1 MSRATAD
8 VLLRLE
14 PAAWRLRGPAGEMLV
29 PLDGGPVE
37 ALAHFDAAATRGAG
51 RLKVVLGDG
60 VLRYLTLRWPDK
72 VVRAAER
79 RAWLLHR
86 FQVVHDVAEPDWML
100 VSDRDAVGSTALAC
114 AVPRALVD
122 GLHAFAAAR
131 GLRLTGIA
139 GDFVDAYN
147 TVQAGLDEARGH
159 YGLLALAR
167 GGRVTAGLWRQGEW
181 LAMRSQAHGPAVAAE
196 VCRMLE
202 TWLSGAG
209 PGPEAAEPRVEPGTL
224 YAMGFAPV
232 VPAGWRAS
240 RLKEPACA

>member
-1 MSRATAD
+1 MSPATAE

-14 PAAWRLRGPAGEMLV
+14 PAAWRLRGPAGELLV
-29 PLDGGPVE
+29 ALDGAPVE
-37 ALAHFDAAATRGAG
+37 ALARFDGAATRGAG

-60 VLRYLTLRWPDK
+60 VLRYLALRWPDK

-86 FQVVHDVAEPDWML
+86 FQTVHGVAEPDWML
-100 VSDRDAVGSTALAC
+100 VSDRDAVGATALAC

-122 GLHAFAAAR
+122 GLRAFAAAR
-131 GLRLTGIA
+131 GLRLIAIA

-147 TVQAGLDEARGH
+147 AVQAGLDEARGN

-167 GGRVTAGLWRQGEW
+167 GGRVTAGLWRKGEW
-181 LAMRSQAHGPAVAAE
+181 LALRSQAHGPSVAME

-202 TWLSGAG
+202 SWLSDAA
-209 PGPEAAEPRVEPGTL
+209 PESVEPRVEPGTL
-224 YAMGFAPV
+224 YAVGFAPL